1 MSKYLLKPKE
11 DAAFRQPQSTK
22 GSEIIEKALPTQ
34 RFRNA
39 FPERQKPYK
48 PNGK

>member
-1 MSKYLLKPKE
+1 MELFGGRNRKMV
-11 DAAFRQPQSTK
+11 QNHQ
-22 GSEIIEKALPTQ
+22 KALPTQ

-48 PNGK
+48 TNGK